1 MRKKMSISDRAKQF
15 SPFSALRGLEEALQ
29 KKEEALSL
37 VTKPDLSPEKEAEI
51 NQKLEELQ
59 KGDKVKITY
68 YEAGRIKTVIDEFIS
83 LDRCEIDLSEV
94 SIKLTD
100 ILDVI

>member
-1 MRKKMSISDRAKQF
+1 MKKMPISDRAKQF

-51 NQKLEELQ
+51 NQILEELH
-59 KGDKVKITY
+59 KGDTAKIKFFNN
-68 YEAGRIKTVIDEFIS
+68 GVIDVVIGKISFIS
-83 LDRCEIDLSEV
+83 NEEIEIEDLT
-94 SIKLTD
+94 IKMSD
-100 ILDVI
+100 VLDVR